1 MSVRAPRTQDQRWQD
16 EWEKAKAYEADV
28 DPSRPKY
35 FVTFPFPY
43 MSGPVHVGT
52 AYTLTR
58 LDVIARYLRAKGY
71 NVLFPFAWHW
81 TGVTIAGISERI
93 KQGDEFT
100 IHILRDM
107 DGVPED
113 IVMTFKD
120 PLVMARYYTKQNKE
134 AVRRLGVAIDWRRE
148 FHTSSDDMCYSKYVE
163 WQYLKLREG
172 GYIKRGKHPVVWCPK
187 DKSAT
192 GDHDRLEGEGVFPTS
207 FTLIKFEVKGE
218 GYLVAATFRPET
230 VFGITNI
237 WVNPDATY
245 VSAEVDGEK
254 WIISEDAASRLVEL
268 GRRASILES
277 YKGEKLIG
285 KLATAPL
292 VDKDVLVLPAN
303 FVDPRLGS
311 GVVYSV
317 PAHAP
322 YDHMALIDLKK
333 NVAQIAKRYGL
344 NADDIAKIQS
354 ISIIKTERF
363 GTNPSEAIVKK
374 MGIESQ
380 EDKKLEEAT
389 ANVYREE
396 FLRGTTLQNTGPLTG
411 MPVRQAKDQAAELL
425 KEMGRGDEMLDLPL
439 PVVCRCGTR
448 CIVKV
453 LTDQYLLSYS
463 DPAWKER
470 TKESLRRMSIH
481 PEEVRKNLEWFV
493 DWYDDWAFVRTSG
506 LGTKL
511 PWDPQYMV
519 ETLSDSTVY
528 MAYYIIAKFVNA
540 GKLTLENLRPEFF
553 DYVMLGKGREDE
565 IAGLTKVSNETLR
578 EIKRDFEYWYPVDL
592 RGSGKDLVANHLP
605 FFVFHHA
612 AIFPEKCWPKGIT
625 VNGFMRIEGEAMHK
639 SKGVFIPLSKAID
652 DYGADATRLTGVLAA
667 DELDDPDWKKES
679 AVASIQLLNS
689 ILDMYREFVGL
700 PPSREEKASVVE
712 RWLISK
718 VGKRVKNAS
727 TFLDVH
733 QLRKAA
739 VEIFYGVR
747 SDIRWYLR
755 RQRSPDKQTLSRVFS
770 GWVRLIAPFA
780 PHTAEE
786 LWSMLGMADLIVQS
800 GWPELAEFPED
811 SLAEAEE
818 EHVVGLI
825 EDVQS
830 VLKVI
835 PVHPTKLYLYV
846 ASDWK
851 RELTISCLERLAKGE
866 ATQEMLRSVVTDL
879 RQRGLGANIPVVQKM
894 LTKIVDKAKEMGG
907 EEMMAQ
913 LKGMDELAL
922 LRDNAWFLSE
932 ELGLKDVKV
941 FTEEVAEHDPGG
953 KAKLA
958 EPLRPSF
965 YLE

>member
-1 MSVRAPRTQDQRWQD
+1 MSVGAPKIQEQKWQE
-16 EWEKAKAYEADV
+16 EWEKARAYEADV

-35 FVTFPFPY
+35 LVTFPFPY

-93 KQGDEFT
+93 RQGDEFT

-113 IVMTFKD
+113 TVMTFKD
-120 PLVMARYYTKQNKE
+120 PLVMARYYTKHNKE

-148 FHTSSDDMCYSKYVE
+148 FHTSSDDACYSKYVE

-192 GDHDRLEGEGVFPTS
+192 GDHDRLEGEGVFPTP

-237 WVNPDATY
+237 WVNPDVTY
-245 VSAEVDGEK
+245 VSAEVDGER

-292 VDKDVLVLPAN
+292 VDKELLVLPAN

-333 NVAQIAKRYGL
+333 NAAEVAKHYGL
-344 NADDIAKIQS
+344 NSDDIAKIEP

-363 GTNPSEAIVKK
+363 GTNPSEVVVKK

-380 EDKKLEEAT
+380 GDKKLEEAT

-396 FLRGTTLQNTGPLTG
+396 FLRGTTLQNTGPLAG
-411 MPVRQAKDQAAELL
+411 MPVRQAKDRAAELL

-453 LTDQYLLSYS
+453 LADQYLLSYS

-470 TKESLRRMSIH
+470 TKETLRRMSIH

-511 PWDPQYMV
+511 PWDPQFMV

-540 GKLTLENLRPEFF
+540 GKLTVENLRPEFF
-553 DYVMLGKGREDE
+553 DYVMLGRGNEDE
-565 IAGLTKVSNETLR
+565 VSSLTKVPKETLC
-578 EIKRDFEYWYPVDL
+578 EIRNDFEYWYPVDL
-592 RGSGKDLVANHLP
+592 RASAKDLVPNHLT
-605 FFVFHHA
+605 FFIFHHA
-612 AIFPEKCWPKGIT
+612 AIFPERYWPKGTT

-639 SKGVFIPLSKAID
+639 SKGVFIPVSKAIE

-679 AVASIQLLNS
+679 AIASIQLLNS
-689 ILDMYREFVGL
+689 ILDMYRELGSL
-700 PPSREEKASVVE
+700 PSGGGGKESVAE

-718 VGKRVKNAS
+718 MGKRVESAS
-727 TFLDVH
+727 TSLEAH

-739 VEIFYGVR
+739 VEIFYGIR

-755 RQRSPDKQTLSRVFS
+755 RQRTPDKRTLSRALS
-770 GWVRLIAPFA
+770 GWARVIVPFA

-786 LWSMLGMADLIVQS
+786 LWTALGMPGLAVQS
-800 GWPELAEFPED
+800 RWPEPEEFPED
-811 SLAEAEE
+811 NVAEAEE
-818 EHVVGLI
+818 EYVVGLM
-825 EDVQS
+825 EDVQN

-835 PVHPTKLYLYV
+835 PIRPTKLYLYM
-846 ASDWK
+846 ASGWK
-851 RELTISCLERLAKGE
+851 RELTIACLERLASGE
-866 ATQEMLRSVVTDL
+866 ATQEVLRSATTDL
-879 RQRGLGANIPVVQKM
+879 RQRGLGANIPVTQKM
-894 LTKIVDKAKEMGG
+894 LTKAADKAKEMGG
-907 EEMMAQ
+907 EKMLSQ
-913 LKGMDELAL
+913 LKAMDELGIIRDNSWF
-922 LRDNAWFLSE
+922 LRD
-932 ELGLKDVKV
+932 ELGLEEVKV
-941 FTEEVAEHDPGG
+941 FTEEMAEHDPSG
-953 KAKLA
+953 KARFA